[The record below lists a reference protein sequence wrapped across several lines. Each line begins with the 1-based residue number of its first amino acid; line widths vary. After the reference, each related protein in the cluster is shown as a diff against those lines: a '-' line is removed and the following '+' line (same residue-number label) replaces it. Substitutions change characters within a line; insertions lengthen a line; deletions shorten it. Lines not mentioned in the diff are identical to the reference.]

1 MKILPQPYEAWFMTF
16 FFVYLRISVAV
27 FTLPV
32 ISNEAI
38 LPAVRAGLAFWIAV
52 ILVGPLWG
60 LHEVETGYLIPISTQ
75 EYAGIVDFMIAIS
88 AEVLMGFFLGFLG
101 QILVQSIA
109 LAGEI
114 IGQQAGFSAASIF
127 DPITGQD
134 VFLMEQI
141 LTMFGTMIFLII
153 GGPEIALQIV
163 ADSFRV
169 VGPGEGFALAAYAD
183 ASIYTMIFDDDRR
196 FALINMLYRAGV
208 QIAAPIMVAMILVSV
223 AEAFIARIVP
233 QLNILAVGFAVR
245 ISISL
250 VILAG
255 MIPFIYD
262 FYSNYLMQ
270 YVMYA
275 NAFLQ
280 RLTTG

>member
-1 MKILPQPYEAWFMTF
+1 
-16 FFVYLRISVAV
+16 
-27 FTLPV
+27 
-32 ISNEAI
+32 
-38 LPAVRAGLAFWIAV
+38 
-52 ILVGPLWG
+52 
-60 LHEVETGYLIPISTQ
+60 
-75 EYAGIVDFMIAIS
+75 
-88 AEVLMGFFLGFLG
+88 
-101 QILVQSIA
+101 
-109 LAGEI
+109 
-114 IGQQAGFSAASIF
+114 
-127 DPITGQD
+127 
-134 VFLMEQI
+134 
-141 LTMFGTMIFLII
+141 
-153 GGPEIALQIV
+153 
-163 ADSFRV
+163 
-169 VGPGEGFALAAYAD
+169 
-183 ASIYTMIFDDDRR
+183 
-196 FALINMLYRAGV
+196 MLYRAGV